1 LKNQFLLGV
10 AFGAVAAACPAMA
23 ADVRWTGPY
32 VGGNIGYSW
41 GNARGEV
48 SAPGMTASGLPGS
61 FPFSPKP
68 DGVIG
73 GGQIGYNWQANN
85 SWVFGLEAD
94 LQGSAE
100 KAHSNRSDP
109 FSFDPGGEGATVGAL
124 SQAIEA
130 RILWFGTLRG
140 RVGALVQPSL
150 LLYATA
156 GLAYGGTSINGS
168 GSATGGLTGISYAFN
183 GSNVNLGWTAGAG
196 LEGILPNCKGWT
208 WKFEYLYVDLGSQS
222 GTGNDAVFATVY
234 SWNAK
239 FTDNIVRVGMNYHF
253 P

>member
-1 LKNQFLLGV
+1 MLGV
-10 AFGAVAAACPAMA
+10 AFGAVAATNPAMA
-23 ADVRWTGPY
+23 AEYPWTGSY

-41 GNARGEV
+41 GNARGDV
-48 SAPGMTASGLPGS
+48 TAPGMTAFGLPAS

-85 SWVFGLEAD
+85 RWVFGVEAD

-100 KAHSNRSDP
+100 KAHSSRSDP
-109 FSFDPGGEGATVGAL
+109 FSFVPGGEGATTVAGAL
-124 SQAIEA
+124 NQSIDAK
-130 RILWFGTLRG
+130 ILWFGTLRG
-140 RVGALVQPSL
+140 RVGALLQPSL

-156 GLAYGGTSINGS
+156 GVAYGETKVSGS
-168 GSATGGLTGISYAFN
+168 GTAAGGLTGLSYAFN
-183 GSNVNLGWTAGAG
+183 GSKVNVGWTAGAG
-196 LEGILPNCKGWT
+196 LEGMLPNCKGWT
-208 WKFEYLYVDLGSQS
+208 WKLEYLYVDLGSQS
-222 GTGNDAVFATVY
+222 GTGTDAVFATVY

-239 FTDNIVRVGMNYHF
+239 FTDNIVRVGVNYHL